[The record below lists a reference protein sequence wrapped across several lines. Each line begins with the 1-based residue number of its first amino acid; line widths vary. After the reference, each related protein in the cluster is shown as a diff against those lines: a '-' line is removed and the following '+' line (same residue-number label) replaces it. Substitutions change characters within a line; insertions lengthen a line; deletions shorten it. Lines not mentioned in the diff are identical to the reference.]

1 MVKSMRNW
9 KNLLFLGIGGY
20 VLYKLFG
27 KGNAAGNAPNL
38 VIHEQYLSMGDR
50 GQGVEAVQIALN
62 YLGYVVGPV
71 DGIFGEQ
78 TQEAVRKFQMDMGI
92 GNDGVVGPQTL
103 RAIDEQLRQRGG
115 SLTYMGV

>member
-1 MVKSMRNW
+1 MKSMRKV

-27 KGNAAGNAPNL
+27 KGKAAGNAPNL
-38 VIHEQYLSMGDR
+38 VIHELYLSRGDR
-50 GQGVEAVQIALN
+50 GPGVEAIQIALN

-92 GNDGVVGPQTL
+92 GNDGIVGPQTL